1 MTTSAVAARPIDQST
16 GNPHVGR
23 ADLDVRCGRTQDDRK
38 PVAMDP
44 TKRHL
49 AALAFVVCVLAG
61 CGGGGDS
68 GNTTSA
74 GKGVTVTQWAGG
86 LRQWGHGMQRAID
99 GISVLFSRPADV
111 RKIQAGEP
119 SVGRV
124 LRRYERTLAACSDR
138 VRRLGTPPASLML
151 AHREALHAC
160 VSLERASV
168 LIGKGVAAF
177 QRGLGPDV
185 VNTTAQPLSD
195 GEDGVR
201 RAQLDVVPSP

>member
-86 LRQWGHGMQRAID
+86 LRQWGQ
-99 GISVLFSRPADV
+99 
-111 RKIQAGEP
+111 IQAGEP

-185 VNTTAQPLSD
+185 LNTTAQPLSD